1 VLAVFPE
8 YMQRLEKDAAKL
20 YVLMNLQ
27 FKVFVYR
34 DEVVWENV
42 VITKVTAFH

>member
-20 YVLMNLQ
+20 YVLMKMQ

-34 DEVVWENV
+34 DEAVRENV
-42 VITKVTAFH
+42 VRAKVTAFH